1 MNNFY
6 GIHTPQLDA
15 HMRDVQKQ
23 FNNNQIVYLA
33 LVGSQN
39 YDLATLESDI
49 DTKCCVLPSWKDIT
63 QAHQPYSH
71 TFIRNNGEHIDFT
84 DFRIMMDILKK
95 QNINF
100 LEQLFASQ
108 YLINEKYTIEIEE
121 LRRHRE
127 AIAHYNPRK
136 CVQTMAGIA
145 KSKKGRI
152 LRPLGEEKNK
162 IFEEFGYHPKE
173 LAQLYRIYCFLFS
186 YTEGLTFEISLKNV
200 NRKEYLRL
208 KTEKLSIEEVKDTIE
223 LYDLSVKEIEQNFL
237 SLHEYTYVS
246 AVDQIMEEITESIL
260 KKYLKN
266 FI

>member
-1 MNNFY
+1 MEDFY
-6 GIHTPQLDA
+6 GPHSAAIEQHLFN
-15 HMRDVQKQ
+15 VQQQ
-23 FNNNQIVYLA
+23 FENNQIVYLA

-39 YDLATLESDI
+39 YGLATEESDI
-49 DTKCCVLPSWKDIT
+49 DTKCCVLPSWKDII
-63 QAHQPYSH
+63 QAHQPYGH
-71 TFIRNNGEHIDFT
+71 THIRDNGEHIDIT
-84 DFRIMMDILKK
+84 DFRNMMSILKK
-95 QNINF
+95 QNVNF
-100 LEQLFASQ
+100 LEQLFSCQ
-108 YLINEKYTIEIEE
+108 YLINEAYSQEIEE

-145 KSKKGRI
+145 RSKEGRI

-186 YTEGLTFEISLKNV
+186 YTEGLSFENSLENV

-223 LYDLSVKEIEQNFL
+223 LYSLSVKEVEQNFL
-237 SLHEYTYVS
+237 SSHENTHVP
-246 AVDQIMEEITESIL
+246 AVDWIMEEITESIF
-260 KKYLKN
+260 KKYLRN

>member
-15 HMRDVQKQ
+15 HIRDVQKQ

-39 YDLATLESDI
+39 YGLDTPESDI

-63 QAHQPYSH
+63 QAHQPYGH
-71 TFIRNNGEHIDFT
+71 TYIRDNGEHIDIT
-84 DFRIMMDILKK
+84 DFRSMMNILKK

-100 LEQLFASQ
+100 LEQLFTFD
-108 YLINEKYTIEIEE
+108 YLINETYSHEIEE

-145 KSKKGRI
+145 RSKESRI
-152 LRPLGEEKNK
+152 FRPLDEEKNETFK
-162 IFEEFGYHPKE
+162 RFGYHPKE
-173 LAQLYRIYCFLFS
+173 LAQLYRIYCFLAS
-186 YTEGLTFEISLKNV
+186 YTRGITFEISLKNV
-200 NRKEYLRL
+200 NRIEYFIL
-208 KTEKLSIEEVKDTIE
+208 KTEKLPIEEVKNTIE
-223 LYDLSVKEIEQNFL
+223 FYIQSVKEIEENFL
-237 SLHEYTYVS
+237 ATHENTNDP
-246 AVDQIMEEITESIL
+246 AVDGIMEEITESIF
-260 KKYLKN
+260 KKYLRN
-266 FI
+266 FV